1 MVDDLSTLT
10 NEVDDIIEE
19 LGPDPQGV
27 YASVRVRLDI
37 LEARINNP
45 LAPAPGIIEFLSN
58 PVMIYPDGV
67 TIATGTGAPSSLSI
81 PGSLYLRQDGYISLY
96 SYSDGYGWL
105 PVMGGSGGGGGG
117 SLPPTSGNQFAVLME
132 NPANVPMF
140 ARLTQDM
147 ILPTYTI
154 ALAGGTLVEV
164 SQTVNTPAFT
174 ASYNRT
180 PSSAVLTDSEGNTP
194 KNVIATPNSFSSN
207 FNFTKNS
214 FAAAVVFTLTS
225 TDGYGVSKNTTTTY
239 TWGQKTYHGVAAAGQ
254 TGQTFIK
261 SLTGV
266 LSTSIGFNFTDNAGP
281 TQKIYYASRAAYGT
295 PTFTVGGFSGGF
307 TLVSNSIS
315 VTNTYGFTENYQLWE
330 SDNLGLGS
338 TTVVVS

>member
-10 NEVDDIIEE
+10 EEVDDIIEE
-19 LGPDPQGV
+19 LGPTPQGV

-45 LAPAPGIIEFLSN
+45 LAPAPGIIEFISN
-58 PVMIYPDGV
+58 PVMFYPDGN
-67 TIATGTGAPSSLSI
+67 TISTGVGPPTSLSL
-81 PGSLYLRQDGYISLY
+81 PGSLYLRQDGYVTLY
-96 SYSDGYGWL
+96 TYTDGYGWGEI
-105 PVMGGSGGGGGG
+105 MGGGGGG
-117 SLPPTSGNQFAVLME
+117 DLPPTSGNQFAVLME
-132 NPANVPMF
+132 NPGNNLVF

-154 ALAGGTLVEV
+154 TLSGGTLVEV
-164 SQTVNTPAFT
+164 SQTVTTPGFT
-174 ASYNRT
+174 ATYNRT
-180 PSSAVLTDSEGNTP
+180 PSTAVLTDSEGNAP
-194 KNVIATPNSFSSN
+194 KNVIGTPTSFNSN
-207 FNFTKNS
+207 FNFTKNT
-214 FAAAVVFTLTS
+214 FGATVTFTLTS
-225 TDGYGVSKNTTTTY
+225 TDGYGVSKTATTTY
-239 TWGQKTYHGVAAAGQ
+239 TWAQKTYHGVGPAGQ
-254 TGQTFIK
+254 TGEAFIE

-266 LSTSIGFNFTDNAGP
+266 LDTNIGFSFTDNAGP

-315 VTNTYGFTENYQLWE
+315 VTNAFGFTENYQLWE